1 MDSVLTK
8 ATKERQEW
16 TSSGTYS
23 HCKRL
28 YSQQRPLSFAAAR
41 AERVSGENTYRTE
54 NLLHSMKRD
63 KYRLFGDMYYTFLL
77 NNNLPSSIQSL
88 KLLFLDIE
96 YGFKDIVW
104 CTEYKT
110 VRMMLEEIRRVEIE
124 LYYNEQMEKKTTN
137 QSRKKTRTQTTE
149 HTSSAPQEPAPK
161 KRPQT
166 PPPQPVPVISS
177 VQFSVYQQVSDNIE
191 ALQYHMNKLLTT
203 DDYMRFIFTNKDI
216 EARFHKYINNIMVH
230 RTDGEK
236 FLELEQHI
244 DQRRLLMHKVSQIP
258 KNGQTFII
266 PSFANDQ
273 FIVPCSKE
281 EYTKRYCEDF
291 HFYLPPGHETLTQPP
306 THPGLYK
313 RTMNGIRQIDP
324 NCQKNA
330 SEQGQQ
336 FIRTRRGRGRGTVM
350 IKKEQ

>member
-1 MDSVLTK
+1 MDSVLKK
-8 ATKERQEW
+8 AIKEREEW
-16 TSSGTYS
+16 TSSETYIQ
-23 HCKRL
+23 CKHL
-28 YSQQRPLSFAAAR
+28 YSLQRKFSFAAAR
-41 AERVSGENTYRTE
+41 AERVSDNNKFRAE
-54 NLLHSMKRD
+54 NLLQSLQKD
-63 KYRLFGDMYYTFLL
+63 LYRLFADLYYTFLL
-77 NNNLPSSIQSL
+77 ENRLPSSVQSM
-88 KLLFLDIE
+88 KLLFMDIE
-96 YGFKDIVW
+96 YGFKELLW
-104 CTEYKT
+104 CTEYGT
-110 VRMMLEEIRRVEIE
+110 VRLMLNELRRVEIE
-124 LYYNEQMEKKTTN
+124 LHYDDQIKKKTTST
-137 QSRKKTRTQTTE
+137 QSRKQNRTRTAE
-149 HTSSAPQEPAPK
+149 SSPPLEPDSK

-166 PPPQPVPVISS
+166 PAPQPVPLLSS
-177 VQFSVYQQVSDNIE
+177 VSYSIHEQVKSNIE
-191 ALQYHMNKLLTT
+191 ALQYNMTKLMTT
-203 DDYMRFIFTNKDI
+203 DDYMRFIFTHKDI
-216 EARFHKYINNIMVH
+216 EARFHKYINNMMVH

-236 FLELEQHI
+236 FLELERHI
-244 DQRRLLMHKVSQIP
+244 DQRRLLMHKLSQIP
-258 KNGQTFII
+258 NNGQTFII
-266 PSFANDQ
+266 PSFANDT